1 MATKTVTTPAGIA
14 RHPHLNRPDTKF
26 SDKNKPD
33 GDYKVILE
41 MSSEEAEPFIKQI
54 ESMFADFLAA
64 KKAETR
70 KDKLTIAP
78 PPWTEN
84 DGTVQFKLKVYAT
97 WPPDKDGKIQS
108 RAPKLFAKDG
118 GSTDNIASGT
128 KMQIA
133 VEPYFWPAPGKP
145 MGTKGCGITLQPKAV
160 MIHDLVAWGNG
171 GTAEAY
177 GFDVS
182 EAKDSEAKTG
192 TDDQEIPW

>member
-1 MATKTVTTPAGIA
+1 MANKTITTPVGIA

-26 SDKNKPD
+26 ADQNKPD

-41 MSSEEAEPFIKQI
+41 MSSEDAEPFIKEI
-54 ESMFADFLAA
+54 EAMFADFLAA

-70 KDKLTIAP
+70 KDKLTIAT
-78 PPWTEN
+78 PPWIEN

-97 WPPDKDGKIQS
+97 WKPDKDGTKKS
-108 RAPKLFAKDG
+108 RAPKLFSKDG
-118 GSTDNIASGT
+118 GATDNIASGT

-133 VEPYFWPAPGKP
+133 VEPYFWPGPGRP

-160 MIHDLVAWGNG
+160 MIHDLVTWGDG
-171 GTAEAY
+171 GSAQAY

-182 EAKDSEAKTG
+182 EATAPAAKTG
-192 TDDQEIPW
+192 TDNAEIDW